1 VCQDESSLVACMS
14 TRLIKHKNAQRIL
27 EVTCSVSRNE
37 KHLGNNHHDTDS
49 VQQNLSFLSAQ
60 STFVVFS
67 KGKKR
72 KLAGPV
78 KNTLTS
84 IRWGRPTEIAVLI
97 LTSRARSVLISSS
110 LSLSPLHDSSQPRST
125 VREAVRRAESATEV
139 ARERPHP

>member
-67 KGKKR
+67 K
-72 KLAGPV
+72 
-78 KNTLTS
+78 
-84 IRWGRPTEIAVLI
+84 
-97 LTSRARSVLISSS
+97 
-110 LSLSPLHDSSQPRST
+110 
-125 VREAVRRAESATEV
+125 
-139 ARERPHP
+139 